1 MRNATVVSAALLA
14 GVMVL
19 AGTGCNKLKSRDD
32 LNKGVAAYRDAKYNE
47 AVDFFKEATSLDPDN
62 PNARIYLATAYMMQW
77 VPGAESPQNAQ
88 FANDATTEFMK
99 VLDKDPNEKVSLASL
114 ASLSYNSAASL
125 PPDQK
130 VQKLDEAAKWYHKLI
145 DVDPTN
151 KEAFYSLGVIAWA
164 KWYPALM
171 TARANL
177 RMKPEDP
184 GPLKDKKVKDELR
197 TQYSS
202 IIEDGIQNLQK
213 ALDIDKEYDDAM
225 AYMNLLLRERAD
237 LVDNSEQYKKEI
249 EVADSWVQKALDTK
263 KIKAARQPTTGGIT
277 QEAAP
282 ADTK

>member
-1 MRNATVVSAALLA
+1 VSAALLA

-88 FANDATTEFMK
+88 FANDATAEFMK

-184 GPLKDKKVKDELR
+184 GPLKDKKVKEELR

-282 ADTK
+282 VDTK